1 MLTENE
7 KKILAAYDKRL
18 QVPKWKFIIQNGL
31 IWSSLVFVI
40 MLLQKYFARGQS
52 LKQQWNEGLAI
63 NLVFLLVGGLVYGWL
78 IRLMIQRKYDQLKA
92 RNN

>member
-7 KKILAAYDKRL
+7 KKIFAAYEKRL
-18 QVPKWKFIIQNGL
+18 QTPKWKFIIQNGL
-31 IWSSLVFVI
+31 IWSALVFVI
-40 MLLQKYFARGQS
+40 MLLQKYFARGES

-63 NLVFLLVGGLVYGWL
+63 NLVFLLVAGLVYGWL

-92 RNN
+92 KNN